1 VGDDPLR
8 LAFGP
13 ASALTD
19 GAEIG
24 AEIGDDSGDRD
35 VGRDGAEDGDAGL
48 PTIAATPRL
57 QCTGPR
63 CQHSDPLA
71 TLSHR
76 AMPTRT
82 APRAA
87 TASTPARLQR
97 ENAQDEI
104 YDKIT
109 AAILEHRLHPGTK
122 LVEERLAEIFGV
134 SRARIRE
141 VLARLAHEQIVE
153 LYPQRGAY
161 VAKPTIEQARDV
173 FEARRLIEPAVI
185 RRLIDTLTPDKLAR
199 LRRHQDLE
207 MDARRRDDKRA
218 VIRLSGEFHSL
229 AADLAGNSALARSM
243 RELSVLTCLMI
254 FLYDAPTTDSCRAD
268 EHTQII
274 DAIAKRDAARAE
286 RLMLEHLEH
295 IEGSMKLEAAS
306 EEVDLEAIFR

>member
-1 VGDDPLR
+1 MP
-8 LAFGP
+8 
-13 ASALTD
+13 
-19 GAEIG
+19 
-24 AEIGDDSGDRD
+24 
-35 VGRDGAEDGDAGL
+35 
-48 PTIAATPRL
+48 
-57 QCTGPR
+57 
-63 CQHSDPLA
+63 
-71 TLSHR
+71 
-76 AMPTRT
+76 PTRT
-82 APRAA
+82 ANRTA
-87 TASTPARLQR
+87 ASTPSRLQR

-122 LVEERLAEIFGV
+122 LVEERLADIFGV

-153 LYPQRGAY
+153 LFPQRGAY

-229 AADLAGNSALARSM
+229 TADLAGNSALARSM

-274 DAIAKRDAARAE
+274 DAIAKRDAPRAE